1 MIALLLAAALASPVA
16 PLASEAYA
24 VVRAGD
30 SKMTCAEL
38 RASVEA
44 IEAEIVAQDKA
55 YSNQEMA
62 RISAPRRNLSG
73 RGATTATAVS
83 DRQAVIL
90 RQTEMNQRTSH
101 LRQIYFARNCGAPAA
116 Q

>member
-1 MIALLLAAALASPVA
+1 MIALLIAAALAA
-16 PLASEAYA
+16 PAAPEAYA

-44 IEAEIVAQDKA
+44 IEAEVAAQDKA
-55 YSNQEMA
+55 YSDQEMA

-73 RGATTATAVS
+73 RGAATATAVS

-90 RQTEMNQRTSH
+90 RQMEMNQRTSH

-116 Q
+116 R